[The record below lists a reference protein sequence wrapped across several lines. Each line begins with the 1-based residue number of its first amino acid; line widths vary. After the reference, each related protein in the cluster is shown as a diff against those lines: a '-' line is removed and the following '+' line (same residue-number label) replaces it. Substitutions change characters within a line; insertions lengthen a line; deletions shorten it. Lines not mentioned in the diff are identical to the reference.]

1 MELVE
6 LVVIVAPIV
15 IGVPVPIAVGLSI
28 YGAISVSRWTWICFI
43 AFGLLAF
50 VPVASVIG
58 YLASAPLPWRPRN
71 SGLMISP
78 IAFVLA
84 ILSVKRGARVTAR
97 HVTPIRWAARL
108 GAALLGLVA
117 FSVWLFNLWAY
128 KVHSW
133 S

>member
-6 LVVIVAPIV
+6 LVVIVAPIL
-15 IGVPVPIAVGLSI
+15 IGVPVLAAVGLSI
-28 YGAISVSRWTWICFI
+28 YGVIRVSRWTWICFI

-50 VPVASVIG
+50 APVASLIG

-71 SGLMISP
+71 SGLLISP

-84 ILSVKRGARVTAR
+84 ILSVKHGARVTGR
-97 HVTPIRWAARL
+97 HLTPIRWAARL
-108 GAALLGLVA
+108 GATLLCLFA

-128 KVHSW
+128 RVHS
-133 S
+133 